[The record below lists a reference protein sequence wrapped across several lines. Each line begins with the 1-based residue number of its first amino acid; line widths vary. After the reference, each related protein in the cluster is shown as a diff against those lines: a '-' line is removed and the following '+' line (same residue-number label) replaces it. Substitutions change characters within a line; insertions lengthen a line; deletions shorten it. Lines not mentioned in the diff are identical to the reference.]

1 MMESVLSTSKDD
13 GLRGFEERVSES
25 ILNISIEDSVI
36 GKKKIHF
43 TPVMSSLSKSS
54 PQASLAKYIKS
65 ARFMPASIHR
75 PKLLSD
81 INLKIDND
89 LRKLTQNSDPNSIP
103 IELERLGIFQK
114 AFQTY
119 IDDTVLYKTI
129 LERMR
134 ANGEIFAHSGE
145 SPNRPTYMQFSC
157 NSYALS

>member
-1 MMESVLSTSKDD
+1 
-13 GLRGFEERVSES
+13 
-25 ILNISIEDSVI
+25 
-36 GKKKIHF
+36 
-43 TPVMSSLSKSS
+43 
-54 PQASLAKYIKS
+54 
-65 ARFMPASIHR
+65 MPASIHR

-89 LRKLTQNSDPNSIP
+89 LRKLTQNSYPNSIP

-157 NSYALS
+157 NSCALS